1 MAKIVQG
8 VTGGFSGS
16 VGPVVGYQWRG
27 RWCMRSHPRAV
38 RNPRTEAQQ
47 EHRQMFKEE
56 VQLASRM
63 NWVLKESFNA
73 LSLAEGLT
81 PCNFFIREN
90 QHAFAW
96 SDERLTVDWASLR
109 LSMGPVAPV
118 AFGVPELTEET
129 LTVAFEKNPLHVRAD
144 VHDKVY
150 LYVYCPEA
158 EQGYLAAPVY
168 RHTQRVSVVL
178 PRTFAGREL
187 HLWGLVEDRQG
198 RWSES
203 VYIGFDGLTHDS
215 LTPNSLTP
223 GPSPIGEG
231 GSLTPGPSPI
241 GEGSD
246 GSLTS
251 PSSRAGLTRE
261 ASSAREAS
269 AASSASSPGAIPP
282 SGEQPG

>member
-27 RWCMRSHPRAV
+27 RWCMRSHPQAV

-144 VHDKVY
+144 AHDKVY

-203 VYIGFDGLTHDS
+203 VYIGFES
-215 LTPNSLTP
+215 LTPNPSPIGEGSSLTP
-223 GPSPIGEG
+223 GPSPRGEG
-231 GSLTPGPSPI
+231 GSLTPDPSPI
-241 GEGSD
+241 GEGGD
-246 GSLTS
+246 
-251 PSSRAGLTRE
+251 SSLTRE
-261 ASSAREAS
+261 ASAARKAS
-269 AASSASSPGAIPP
+269 AAGAT
-282 SGEQPG
+282 GEARAPE